1 MDYKALAQNLPGI
14 VYRVNLQEGNRPL
27 FFNEMLGPLTG
38 YTAEDLVPGDGGL
51 SPLLGIIPE
60 DEKDYVARTI
70 KLAVSAER
78 PFEVSYR
85 ITHRDGS
92 VRYLRER
99 GRPVK
104 DGEGRPAFIDGFILD
119 VTDHTTAE
127 QRLIEEKNL
136 SEGIIK
142 SLPGIFYLIAG
153 GERIVR
159 WNKNLE
165 TISGYSAEEI
175 ERMGPLKFVNEREKP
190 LVASKIEEVLK
201 KGSVVV
207 EAALVSRDG
216 NETPFMFTGV
226 RVELEGVPH
235 IVGIGLDITE
245 RKRVEEE
252 ELKARKIESLG
263 VLAGGIAHELNN
275 YLTAI
280 LGNVSFVREFLKVD
294 EKASSRLA
302 RAEKAL
308 SLARSLT
315 YRLLTFASGG
325 SPVKKTIN
333 VGDKLREAAGFALR
347 TSKADC
353 AFLISDHLR
362 AADADEGQIRQAFVN
377 MIRNADEAL
386 GGNGSIEIRAEN
398 VSVEAGSASLPKGDY
413 VKVSVKDNGAG
424 IPEEDLKRI
433 FDPYFTTK
441 EKRSGLGL
449 SVAYSIIKAHNG
461 HIEVDSSPGRGTVF
475 SVYIPALPIE
485 AARPA
490 AESISMGKGRL
501 LLMDDDESIRDI
513 SGSIL
518 EKLGYDVALACEG
531 SETVE
536 MYKEALA
543 SNAPFDAVI
552 MDLTVQ
558 RGMGGKEAVK
568 RLLDIDPGARVI
580 VSSGYSN
587 DPIMSEY
594 KKYGFKDVL
603 VKPYRMTDLSDTV
616 RRALKGD

>member
-1 MDYKALAQNLPGI
+1 MDYKTLAQNLPGI
-14 VYRVNLQEGNRPL
+14 VYRVYLQEGNRPQ
-27 FFNEMLGPLTG
+27 FFNAMLEPLTG
-38 YTAEDLVPGDGGL
+38 YKAEELAPVASGL
-51 SPLLGIIPE
+51 SPLLQIIPE
-60 DEKDYVARTI
+60 EERDHVTRAIR
-70 KLAVSAER
+70 LAVSAER

-85 ITHRDGS
+85 VRHKNGS
-92 VRYLRER
+92 SRYLRER
-99 GRPVK
+99 GRPVS
-104 DGEGRPAFIDGFILD
+104 DGEKCPAFIDGFILD
-119 VTDHTTAE
+119 VTDYATAE
-127 QRLIEEKNL
+127 QRLVEEKNL
-136 SEGIIK
+136 SDGIIE

-165 TISGYSAEEI
+165 TVSGYPAEEI
-175 ERMGPLKFVNEREKP
+175 ERMRPLKFFNEREKP
-190 LVASKIEEVLK
+190 LVASKIEEVLI
-201 KGSVVV
+201 KGSAVV

-263 VLAGGIAHELNN
+263 VLAGGIAHEFNN

-302 RAEKAL
+302 SAEKAL

-315 YRLLTFASGG
+315 YQLLTFASGG
-325 SPVKKTIN
+325 APVKKTID

-347 TSKADC
+347 ASKADC
-353 AFLISDHLR
+353 ALLISDRLR
-362 AADADEGQIRQAFVN
+362 AVDADEEQIRQAFVN

-386 GGNGSIEIRAEN
+386 GGKGSIEIRAEN
-398 VSVEAGSASLPKGDY
+398 VTVEAGSAPLPKGDY
-413 VKVSVKDNGAG
+413 IKVSVKDSGAG

-449 SVAYSIIKAHNG
+449 SVAYSVIKAHNG

-490 AESISMGKGRL
+490 AESISMGKGRI

-518 EKLGYDVALACEG
+518 KELGYDVALASDGGEAI
-531 SETVE
+531 ER
-536 MYKEALA
+536 YKEAWA
-543 SNAPFDAVI
+543 SGSPFDAVI

-558 RGMGGKEAVK
+558 GGMGGKEAIK
-568 RLLDIDPGARVI
+568 RLLDIAPGARVI

-594 KKYGFKDVL
+594 KKYGFKEVL
-603 VKPYRMTDLSDTV
+603 VKPYRMTELSETV
-616 RRALKGD
+616 RRALKDD